1 MSILYCQKSSNIFF
15 ADFFCANT
23 FQLQYHYMQPLE
35 LFPGKYKYVT
45 LWYTMIPNITT
56 RTVRDSEVRCD
67 STVSSQ
73 RFVRSRVHCRR
84 DPNLPYPA
92 SMLLKLRN
100 IPTKDALHTRILYI
114 SVQKR
119 QHMYQITLMK
129 SGRKSS
135 RSGFV
140 WISKLQVCIRSS

>member
-73 RFVRSRVHCRR
+73 KFVRSRVHCRR

-100 IPTKDALHTRILYI
+100 IPTKDALHTRI
-114 SVQKR
+114 
-119 QHMYQITLMK
+119 
-129 SGRKSS
+129 
-135 RSGFV
+135 FV
-140 WISKLQVCIRSS
+140 KLQNIVYFGTEAATYVPNYTHEVWSKIFKIRIRLDI

>member
-45 LWYTMIPNITT
+45 LWYTNIPNITT

-100 IPTKDALHTRILYI
+100 IPTKDALHTRI
-114 SVQKR
+114 
-119 QHMYQITLMK
+119 
-129 SGRKSS
+129 
-135 RSGFV
+135 FV
-140 WISKLQVCIRSS
+140 KLQNIVYFGTEAATYVPNYTHEVWSKIFKIRIRLDI

>member
-15 ADFFCANT
+15 ADFFCANA

-100 IPTKDALHTRILYI
+100 IPTKDALHARI
-114 SVQKR
+114 
-119 QHMYQITLMK
+119 
-129 SGRKSS
+129 
-135 RSGFV
+135 FV
-140 WISKLQVCIRSS
+140 KLQNIVYFGTEAATYVPNYTHEVWSKIFKIRIRLDI

>member
-56 RTVRDSEVRCD
+56 RTVRNSEVRCD

-100 IPTKDALHTRILYI
+100 IPTKDALHTRI
-114 SVQKR
+114 
-119 QHMYQITLMK
+119 
-129 SGRKSS
+129 
-135 RSGFV
+135 FV
-140 WISKLQVCIRSS
+140 KLQNIVYFGTEAATYVPNYTHEVWSKIFKIRIRLDI

>member
-100 IPTKDALHTRILYI
+100 IPTKDALHTRI
-114 SVQKR
+114 
-119 QHMYQITLMK
+119 
-129 SGRKSS
+129 
-135 RSGFV
+135 FV
-140 WISKLQVCIRSS
+140 KLQNIVYFGTEAATYVPNYTHEVWSKIFKIRIRLDI

>member
-100 IPTKDALHTRILYI
+100 LPTKDALHTRI
-114 SVQKR
+114 
-119 QHMYQITLMK
+119 
-129 SGRKSS
+129 
-135 RSGFV
+135 FV
-140 WISKLQVCIRSS
+140 KFQNIVYFGTEAATYVPNYTHEVWSKIFKIRIRLDI

>member
-100 IPTKDALHTRILYI
+100 IPTKDALHTRI
-114 SVQKR
+114 
-119 QHMYQITLMK
+119 
-129 SGRKSS
+129 
-135 RSGFV
+135 FV
-140 WISKLQVCIRSS
+140 KLHNIVYFGTEAATYVPNYTHEVWSKIFKIRIRLDI